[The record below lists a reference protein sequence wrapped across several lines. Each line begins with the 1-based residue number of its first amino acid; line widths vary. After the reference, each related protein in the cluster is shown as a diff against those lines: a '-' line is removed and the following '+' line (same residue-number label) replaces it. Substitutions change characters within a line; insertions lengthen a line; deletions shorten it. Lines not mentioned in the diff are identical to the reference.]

1 MHPLYAAWLSNI
13 CYRQIRKIDIEL
25 FLIQAADYELE
36 QNYLPNALKY
46 LIKAK
51 TYSKLEQV
59 IKENID
65 SFIITKHEHTLFSIL
80 SDIPPTIFRNSLWMP
95 PLAYSLVTKCVSL
108 EKTEHM
114 LLHTLMNFEK
124 HNNHIGVLLSC
135 CGLISYQHF
144 IGGDIIKCRKYFH
157 KAGELFKAHG
167 NELSQYK
174 LLEIYTALAIGC
186 IFTEEE
192 CDTKNILDKAAS
204 LANTLQ
210 AGNHLFVLNHLSPFI
225 TNSKGTSDCLISI

>member
-1 MHPLYAAWLSNI
+1 MLHGFQTYATGKSE
-13 CYRQIRKIDIEL
+13 KIDIEL

-80 SDIPPTIFRNSLWMP
+80 SDIPPTIFRNSLWM

-192 CDTKNILDKAAS
+192 CDTKKYSGQSRISRKHF
-204 LANTLQ
+204 
-210 AGNHLFVLNHLSPFI
+210 AGGQPFI
-225 TNSKGTSDCLISI
+225 CTESSILRSLRTAKEHRTV